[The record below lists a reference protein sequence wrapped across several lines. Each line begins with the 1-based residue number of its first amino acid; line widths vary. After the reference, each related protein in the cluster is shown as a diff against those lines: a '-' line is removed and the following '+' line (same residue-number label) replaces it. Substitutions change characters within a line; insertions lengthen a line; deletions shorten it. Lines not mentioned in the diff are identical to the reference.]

1 MKTFLFACVLVA
13 VCICAIAADS
23 QRKVSASKPENV
35 PTIPAD
41 EKYYAV
47 FLAHQDAENTI
58 PMSHTF
64 ALFMKTRDDGAHRKI
79 VDTATI
85 NWLPLSGHVSIARPA
100 EQGVNKSLAETLQ
113 WAKER
118 NLEVSISGPY
128 EIDAD
133 FYGRAASQASRLER
147 GEFKYRCH
155 VKMRDTTK
163 NCIYAV
169 ADIFDDEPQL
179 DTGTSRGRESLSEI
193 VEYFRPKFKS
203 HELILSEFAPVSA
216 ELKLSEIRTVDTERL
231 AAE

>member
-1 MKTFLFACVLVA
+1 MKMFFFACVTIV
-13 VCICAIAADS
+13 VCIFAIEAGS
-23 QRKVSASKPENV
+23 QQKGLASKPDNL
-35 PTIPAD
+35 PTISAG

-47 FLAHQDAENTI
+47 FLAHQDADNTI

-64 ALFMKTRDDGAHRKI
+64 AVFMKTRDDGTHRTI

-113 WAKER
+113 RAKER
-118 NLEVSISGPY
+118 NLEVSMSGPY

-133 FYGRAASQASRLER
+133 FYQRAVAQVARLDR

-193 VEYFRPKFKS
+193 VEHFRPKFKS
-203 HELILSEFAPVSA
+203 HELILSEFAPVMA
-216 ELKLSEIRTVDTERL
+216 ELKLSEIRTADAETV